1 MPKRECIWI
10 ALAHVKPRSR
20 ESVLSKGA
28 KGAYVNAL
36 ALAVDAVEFEQR
48 VRGELQEYGLEL
60 IEFADAE
67 TLDDRLE
74 TSAVSQELIA
84 LADSIRV
91 SDKIRF
97 GIFHNYL
104 ADEGIQ

>member
-1 MPKRECIWI
+1 MHLDCVGPRET
-10 ALAHVKPRSR
+10 AVR
-20 ESVLSKGA
+20 ESVLSQGA
-28 KGAYVNAL
+28 KGAYLNAL
-36 ALAVDAVEFEQR
+36 ALPVDAVEFEQR
-48 VRGELQEYGLEL
+48 VRREMQEYGLEL

-67 TLDDRLE
+67 TLEDRLE

-84 LADSIRV
+84 LADSIKG

-104 ADEGIQ
+104 ADAEIQ

>member
-1 MPKRECIWI
+1 
-10 ALAHVKPRSR
+10 
-20 ESVLSKGA
+20 VLSKGA

-48 VRGELQEYGLEL
+48 VRGELQEYSLEL
-60 IEFADAE
+60 IEFADAG